1 MVAGILY
8 CATAVATAYRIY
20 RKIKKRIL
28 DSARYPTGPLSSR
41 YSVKRDDS
49 MKHLCRLSVHDLM
62 TELTKEIDAEILNAM
77 KLLAQSNLETLDGK
91 ASKSYIKA
99 GKHP

>member
-20 RKIKKRIL
+20 RKMKKRIF
-28 DSARYPTGPLSSR
+28 DSARYPTGRVSSR
-41 YSVKRDDS
+41 YSVECAGSINRISVYD
-49 MKHLCRLSVHDLM
+49 LLSEM
-62 TELTKEIDAEILNAM
+62 TKALDAEILNEM
-77 KLLAQSNLETLDGK
+77 KLLARSNLETLDGK